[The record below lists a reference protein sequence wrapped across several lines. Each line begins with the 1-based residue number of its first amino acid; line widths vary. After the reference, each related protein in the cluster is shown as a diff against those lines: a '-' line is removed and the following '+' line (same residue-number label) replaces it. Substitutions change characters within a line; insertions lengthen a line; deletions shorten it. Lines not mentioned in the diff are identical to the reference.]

1 MKAYPMKIVI
11 LFVWTVLSIQA
22 KGANRHL
29 RKINII
35 SDISLKD
42 HGHWLSAV
50 DNGCDIMTQLLLI

>member
-1 MKAYPMKIVI
+1 LKAYPLKIVI
-11 LFVWTVLSIQA
+11 IFVWTVLSIQA

-42 HGHWLSAV
+42 SESV
-50 DNGCDIMTQLLLI
+50 SIMDIGCLLWITVVTL